1 MDAAVGSNQF
11 GLDAQLFTRGT
22 GEDRDR
28 GGSMVQR
35 HQEKLQEEKEN
46 LSILKLASLMPQLGA
61 AVRVL
66 ALREAVYDVDTAVSV
81 LKSFQT
87 HNDEAVKSILQR
99 RKKLNETES
108 TAVAKAE
115 AEAEAAS
122 SSDSSSSS
130 GSGSDSSSSESS
142 GDRKKRSKKSSKDR
156 SSKKRGKNSKSSNS
170 KDKRKKKKKHR
181 QPDKEEKKSKGRG
194 KKNKKTQR
202 SKDAEETDSEDLDGA
217 LARPKSLTASDNF
230 GRFGIIRETDSLAK
244 RSEFTLWAME
254 VKKVNI
260 ELLGKNEERE
270 LFKDYMEDYNTG
282 TLSHRKYYNA
292 ELYER
297 QKAAKAAAKGKP
309 VKATKTMVDDERE
322 MRRLREEE
330 RQRQAEERLQQTM
343 AELQGTDKAREMR
356 EQDLLRQQMQ
366 AAYKVGDTK
375 TAQLIQK
382 RLMTDDEKIAKGI
395 IKRPKY

>member
-99 RKKLNETES
+99 
-108 TAVAKAE
+108 
-115 AEAEAAS
+115 
-122 SSDSSSSS
+122 
-130 GSGSDSSSSESS
+130 
-142 GDRKKRSKKSSKDR
+142 SKKSRKDR